1 MRFLQGTKTYMFM
14 HKRTVNLG
22 MIEYSNLDFTRC
34 IDSHKSTSSYV
45 FMFANGVIS
54 RKSGKQTIVD
64 TSIMEA
70 QFVSYFEATSMRLK
84 SSMFKFRIVDF
95 ISTPLRMF
103 CDN

>member
-1 MRFLQGTKTYMFM
+1 MLM
-14 HKRTVNLG
+14 HKQTTNLE
-22 MIEYSNLDFTRC
+22 ITEYSNLDFTRF

-45 FMFANGVIS
+45 FMFANGVVS

-70 QFVSYFEATSMRLK
+70 EFVSYFEATSHSK
-84 SSMFKFRIVDF
+84 CSMFKFRIVDS
-95 ISTPLRMF
+95 ISAPLRMF